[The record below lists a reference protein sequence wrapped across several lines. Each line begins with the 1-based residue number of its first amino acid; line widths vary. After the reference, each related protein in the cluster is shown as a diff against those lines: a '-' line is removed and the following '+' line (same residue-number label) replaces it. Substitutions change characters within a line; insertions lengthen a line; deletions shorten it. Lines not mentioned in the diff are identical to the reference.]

1 MFFSNEVQIQS
12 NQTHWLCGS
21 YVRLSKED
29 IDAIK
34 GGKDESNSVTNQKAM
49 IRSYLEEHPELELY
63 EEYVDDGY
71 TGVNFDRPDF
81 KRLMED
87 VKDRRINC
95 IIVKDLSR
103 FGRNYIE
110 AGKYLEQV
118 FPFLG
123 VRFIAITDDIDTG
136 RQQSDS
142 NSLSCPLRT
151 CLTTPIAVIFLPKYA
166 PILRSNART
175 GSSLEASPA
184 MDISRIR
191 RTITSW

>member
-87 VKDRRINC
+87 VKVILIPGD
-95 IIVKDLSR
+95 SR
-103 FGRNYIE
+103 VI
-110 AGKYLEQV
+110 
-118 FPFLG
+118 P
-123 VRFIAITDDIDTG
+123 
-136 RQQSDS
+136 

-151 CLTTPIAVIFLPKYA
+151 CLTTPIAVIFLLKYA
-166 PILRSNART
+166 PTLPSSARMDNL
-175 GSSLEASPA
+175 SAALPA
-184 MDISRIR
+184 MGISRTR
-191 RTITSW
+191 RTIISW